1 MVLIADCGSTKI
13 DWCVLNGDKLEKRFF
28 STGVNALLMPE
39 EKSARHLKKNW
50 HRRLRIFQLKKYIIM
65 ALVASRMRFAQT

>member
-39 EKSARHLKKNW
+39 EKIRETFEKELAPEGKDFSMTKC
-50 HRRLRIFQLKKYIIM
+50 IIM

>member
-39 EKSARHLKKNW
+39 EKIRETFEKELAPEVKDLTKC
-50 HRRLRIFQLKKYIIM
+50 IIM

>member
-28 STGVNALLMPE
+28 STGVNALLMQRR
-39 EKSARHLKKNW
+39 KSARHLK
-50 HRRLRIFQLKKYIIM
+50 RIG
-65 ALVASRMRFAQT
+65 TGG

>member
-39 EKSARHLKKNW
+39 EKIRETFEKELAPE
-50 HRRLRIFQLKKYIIM
+50 IFQLTKCIIM

>member
-39 EKSARHLKKNW
+39 EKIRETFEKEGIEIRHL
-50 HRRLRIFQLKKYIIM
+50 
-65 ALVASRMRFAQT
+65 

>member
-28 STGVNALLMPE
+28 SPGVNALLMPE
-39 EKSARHLKKNW
+39 EKIRERFDNDLAPEEKEFSSE
-50 HRRLRIFQLKKYIIM
+50 
-65 ALVASRMRFAQT
+65 ASSMKGSV

>member
-39 EKSARHLKKNW
+39 EKIRETFEKELAPEVKDFSIDEVYYYGAGCLSDE
-50 HRRLRIFQLKKYIIM
+50 IC
-65 ALVASRMRFAQT
+65 